1 MDLPGLTP
9 IDYYP
14 PGRGAGHFLRNIN
27 MAETLNEYLIRQL
40 TGVNDSIQKSA
51 RYAQMLTEEMINS
64 IKNADSP
71 ARGESKWEIKPHAR
85 VLSEDERKALG
96 EVRAACVRKAAADGS
111 KEILLFLQEH
121 GARSVFDLDSKFY
134 PDLLKI
140 CDVKE
145 EG

>member
-1 MDLPGLTP
+1 
-9 IDYYP
+9 
-14 PGRGAGHFLRNIN
+14 

-40 TGVNDSIQKSA
+40 TGVNDSIQTSA

-64 IKNADSP
+64 IKNADAP
-71 ARGESKWEIKPHAR
+71 APAQGESKWEIKPHAR

-121 GARSVFDLDSKFY
+121 GVRSVFDLDSKFY

-145 EG
+145 DC

>member
-1 MDLPGLTP
+1 
-9 IDYYP
+9 
-14 PGRGAGHFLRNIN
+14 

-40 TGVNDSIQKSA
+40 TGVNESIQKSA

-64 IKNADSP
+64 IKNADATAP
-71 ARGESKWEIKPHAR
+71 VESKREIKPHAR
-85 VLSEDERKALG
+85 ILTEEERKALG
-96 EVRAACVRKAAADGS
+96 EVRAACVRKVAVDGS

-121 GARSVFDLDSKFY
+121 GVRSIFDLDSKFY

>member
-1 MDLPGLTP
+1 
-9 IDYYP
+9 
-14 PGRGAGHFLRNIN
+14 

-40 TGVNDSIQKSA
+40 TGVNESIQMSA
-51 RYAQMLTEEMINS
+51 RYVQMLTEEMINS
-64 IKNADSP
+64 IKNADAP
-71 ARGESKWEIKPHAR
+71 ARVESKQEIKPHAR
-85 VLSEDERKALG
+85 VLSGDERKALA
-96 EVRAACVRKAAADGS
+96 EVRAACVRKSAADGS

-121 GARSVFDLDSKFY
+121 GVRSIFDLDPKFY

>member
-1 MDLPGLTP
+1 
-9 IDYYP
+9 
-14 PGRGAGHFLRNIN
+14 

-40 TGVNDSIQKSA
+40 TGVNESIQKSA

-64 IKNADSP
+64 IKNADTPSP
-71 ARGESKWEIKPHAR
+71 ARVESKQEIKPHAR

-96 EVRAACVRKAAADGS
+96 EVRAACVRKSAADGS

-121 GARSVFDLDSKFY
+121 GVRSIFDLDSKFY

>member
-1 MDLPGLTP
+1 
-9 IDYYP
+9 
-14 PGRGAGHFLRNIN
+14 

-40 TGVNDSIQKSA
+40 TGVNESIQKSA

-64 IKNADSP
+64 IKNADAP
-71 ARGESKWEIKPHAR
+71 APVGPKWEIKPHAR
-85 VLSEDERKALG
+85 ILTEEERKALG

-121 GARSVFDLDSKFY
+121 GVRSIFDLDPKIY

>member
-1 MDLPGLTP
+1 
-9 IDYYP
+9 
-14 PGRGAGHFLRNIN
+14 
-27 MAETLNEYLIRQL
+27 MAETLNEYLIREL

-71 ARGESKWEIKPHAR
+71 APAESRPESKPHAR
-85 VLSEDERKALG
+85 VLSEDERKALA

-121 GARSVFDLDSKFY
+121 GVCSIFDLDSKFY